1 MPASP
6 APKEKDVW
14 GVTAVDPLLELYW
27 SSARIGIPSK
37 YTMARFSSI
46 IRTFLAWIPKLGSIC
61 RTKDL
66 LRLTS
71 FILDHLAPK
80 KENE

>member
-37 YTMARFSSI
+37 YTTFNSI
-46 IRTFLAWIPKLGSIC
+46 EWIPK
-61 RTKDL
+61 
-66 LRLTS
+66 
-71 FILDHLAPK
+71 A
-80 KENE
+80 